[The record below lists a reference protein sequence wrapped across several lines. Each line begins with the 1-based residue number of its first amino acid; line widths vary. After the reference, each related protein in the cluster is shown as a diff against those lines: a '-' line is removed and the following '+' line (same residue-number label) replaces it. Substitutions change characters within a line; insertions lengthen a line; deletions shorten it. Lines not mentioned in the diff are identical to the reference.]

1 MAVNNLLKR
10 LVLTAMIA
18 ASGVLISGSTLGK
31 RLVPTMGHTDKSFI
45 YSNVCF
51 IFAVV
56 IVIGMVSYYF
66 VFRNVKEDKQQA

>member
-1 MAVNNLLKR
+1 MAVNNLLNR
-10 LVLTAMIA
+10 LINTAMIA
-18 ASGVLISGSTLGK
+18 VAGVLMSGSGLAK
-31 RLVPTMGHTDKSFI
+31 KIIPAMGHTDNSFI

-66 VFRNVKEDKQQA
+66 VFKNVKEDKQQA